1 MIIEHRS
8 SLRGEITVPGDKS
21 ISHKAILLA
30 SLANGVSEIDDIFM
44 SEDCLST
51 INCFRKMNVSIE
63 IKSNNRLKIC
73 GNGLHGLSEPS
84 SPLNTGKSN
93 TAIRLLLGILVGQK
107 FNTIVIRD
115 ESVQRR
121 LVSDMVKPLKFMGAN
136 IIGRE
141 DASMCPLSI
150 APSTLIP
157 KTHELGLENR
167 HVKSSILLA
176 SLYTEGNTIIRESVP
191 YRNHT
196 ELMLNYFGANITYKN
211 GDIISHNCSE
221 LNPQHVSIPGDMSIA
236 AYFIVAA
243 CIVPN
248 SEILIKN
255 VGYNKTRN
263 GLIDALKRM
272 GANINILNEHLV
284 GNEMVADIHVTSSNL
299 SAIDIDNSLIPRLY
313 DELPALIVACCIASG
328 KSTIS
333 GLTGYKINETGLLTR
348 LNNELIKMGA
358 SITMTHDSIEIN
370 GGKPLSGKVV
380 ESYNNKVL
388 TLALSTI
395 GMFAEGET
403 LIRKSQIL
411 DTTFPDFL
419 PVLNSL

>member
-21 ISHKAILLA
+21 ISHKAILLG
-30 SLANGVSEIDDIFM
+30 SLANGVSEVDGIFM

-51 INCFRKMNVSIE
+51 INCFRKMGVRIE
-63 IKSNNRLKIC
+63 IQSNNKVKIR
-73 GNGLHGLSEPS
+73 GNGLNGLTEPT

-93 TAIRLLLGILVGQK
+93 TALRLLLGVLVGQK
-107 FNTIVIRD
+107 FNTIVTRD
-115 ESVQRR
+115 ESVQRK

-150 APSTLIP
+150 APSTLLA

-167 HVKSSILLA
+167 YVKSSILLA
-176 SLYTEGNTIIRESVP
+176 SLYTEGKTTIKERVP

-196 ELMLNYFGANITYKN
+196 ELMLNYFGANISRRRN
-211 GDIISHNCSE
+211 SIISHKCNE
-221 LNPQHVSIPGDMSIA
+221 LNAQHVIVPGDISIA
-236 AYFIVAA
+236 AYFVVAA
-243 CIVPN
+243 CIVPH

-255 VGYNKTRN
+255 VGFNPTRN
-263 GLIDALKRM
+263 GLIEVLSNM
-272 GANINILNEHLV
+272 GAKIDILNEHMV
-284 GNEMVADIHVTSSNL
+284 GQEVVADIHVSSSEL
-299 SAIDIDNSLIPRLY
+299 SGISVNGSIIPRLY
-313 DELPALIVACCIASG
+313 DELPALMVAACAASG
-328 KSTIS
+328 KTTIS
-333 GLTGYKINETGLLTR
+333 GLTGYKINEIGLLDK
-348 LNNELIKMGA
+348 LSNELIKMGA
-358 SITMTHDSIEIN
+358 KITKTQDCIEIE
-370 GGKPLSGKVV
+370 GGKPLIGRIV
-380 ESYNNKVL
+380 ESYNNKTL
-388 TLALSTI
+388 TLALSTA
-395 GMFAEGET
+395 GMYADGET

>member
-21 ISHKAILLA
+21 ISHKAILLG
-30 SLANGVSEIDDIFM
+30 SLAKGVSEVDGIFM

-51 INCFRKMNVSIE
+51 INCFRKMGVHIE
-63 IKSNNRLKIC
+63 IKSNNKVKIS
-73 GNGLHGLSEPS
+73 GNGLHGLTAPT

-93 TAIRLLLGILVGQK
+93 TALRLLLGVLVGQK
-107 FNTIVIRD
+107 FNTIVTRD
-115 ESVQRR
+115 ESVQRK

-150 APSTLIP
+150 APSTLLA

-167 HVKSSILLA
+167 YVKSSILLA
-176 SLYTEGNTIIRESVP
+176 SLYTEGKTIIKERVP

-196 ELMLNYFGANITYKN
+196 ELMLNYFGANISYRKS
-211 GDIISHNCSE
+211 GIVSRNCNE
-221 LNPQHVSIPGDMSIA
+221 LQPQHVIIPGDISIA
-236 AYFIVAA
+236 SYFIVAA

-248 SEILIKN
+248 SEILIRN
-255 VGYNKTRN
+255 VGLNPTRN
-263 GLIDALKRM
+263 GLIEVLCNM
-272 GANINILNEHLV
+272 GAKIDILNEHMV
-284 GNEMVADIHVTSSNL
+284 GPEVVADIHIVSSEL
-299 SAIDIDNSLIPRLY
+299 SGISINSSIIPRLY
-313 DELPALIVACCIASG
+313 DELPALMVAACAASG
-328 KSTIS
+328 KTTIS
-333 GLTGYKINETGLLTR
+333 GISGYKINEIGLLDR
-348 LNNELIKMGA
+348 LSNELIKMGA
-358 SITMTHDSIEIN
+358 SIAKTQASIDIV
-370 GGKPLSGKVV
+370 GGKPLTGRIV
-380 ESYNNKVL
+380 ESYNNKTL
-388 TLALSTI
+388 TLALSTA

-411 DTTFPDFL
+411 DTTFPEFL